1 MQYQSTRNKNLKA
14 GSAQAVLNGL
24 APDGGLY
31 TMPSFDEARF
41 DYRDV
46 LNLDTFSMSARIL
59 SKLLPDFSEQ
69 EMTSLV
75 RAGYEGKFESDHLTP
90 SVPVGE
96 DFILELFRGPT
107 SAFKDVALSM
117 LPRLMTAAK
126 EKCGFTDEILI
137 LTATSGDTGKAA
149 MEGFCNVPGTKIIV
163 FYPYGGV
170 SAVQQAQ
177 MATQAGDNVC
187 VCAVRGN
194 FDDAQTGVKKIFSAV
209 GREKLL
215 DGKGVSLSSANSIN
229 IGRLAPQV
237 VYYYRAYADLL
248 KMGRIREGDKV
259 DFVVPTGNFGD
270 ILAGYFAKEMGLPVG
285 RLVCASNANN
295 VLTEFLRTGRY
306 DRRRPFFKTVSP
318 SMDILVSSNLER
330 LLYLLLY

>member
-14 GSAQAVLNGL
+14 GSAQAILDGL

-41 DYRDV
+41 DYREV

-59 SKLLPDFSEQ
+59 AKLLPDFSEQ
-69 EMTSLV
+69 EMASLV
-75 RAGYEGKFESDHLTP
+75 RAGYGGKFESDHLTP

-126 EKCGFTDEILI
+126 EKCGVSDEILI

-149 MEGFCNVPGTKIIV
+149 MEGFCNVPGTKIVV

-170 SAVQQAQ
+170 SAV
-177 MATQAGDNVC
+177 
-187 VCAVRGN
+187 
-194 FDDAQTGVKKIFSAV
+194 
-209 GREKLL
+209 
-215 DGKGVSLSSANSIN
+215 
-229 IGRLAPQV
+229 
-237 VYYYRAYADLL
+237 
-248 KMGRIREGDKV
+248 
-259 DFVVPTGNFGD
+259 
-270 ILAGYFAKEMGLPVG
+270 
-285 RLVCASNANN
+285 
-295 VLTEFLRTGRY
+295 
-306 DRRRPFFKTVSP
+306 
-318 SMDILVSSNLER
+318 
-330 LLYLLLY
+330 